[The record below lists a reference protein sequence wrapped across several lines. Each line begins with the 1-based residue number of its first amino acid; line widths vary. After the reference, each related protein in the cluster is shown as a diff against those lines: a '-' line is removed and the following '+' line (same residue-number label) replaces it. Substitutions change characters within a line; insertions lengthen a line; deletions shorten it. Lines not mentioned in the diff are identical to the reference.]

1 MSAFLFI
8 FPVCNLCPLESADR
22 LTVKNIHSD
31 TEAIGLDIYATKECK
46 NYTNIESVRGLI
58 HVVRLKFSLSVPPVS
73 ECDSARM
80 LQCGVSCNSVSL
92 TNE

>member
-8 FPVCNLCPLESADR
+8 FPVCYVCPLESADR

-46 NYTNIESVRGLI
+46 NYTNIKSVQGLI
-58 HVVRLKFSLSVPPVS
+58 HEVRLKFSLSVPPVS
-73 ECDSARM
+73 ECVCVR
-80 LQCGVSCNSVSL
+80 L
-92 TNE
+92 

>member
-8 FPVCNLCPLESADR
+8 FPVCYVCPSEYADR

-46 NYTNIESVRGLI
+46 NYTNIKSVQG
-58 HVVRLKFSLSVPPVS
+58 LKFSLSVPPVS
-73 ECDSARM
+73 ECECVR
-80 LQCGVSCNSVSL
+80 L
-92 TNE
+92 